1 MRRVSNM
8 TAGGRKKSLRAM
20 VVAGNYNGVAGIK
33 LGLPEVI
40 LKGHMTLL
48 LVWSLYVQKKK
59 VTCSCCFSVV
69 KNSNFENYMYNTL
82 FQLKT
87 SAFFL
92 CFVFISYSSGIMI
105 AIYHQFVHVCRILI
119 VHVTLCVLCR
129 FWCR

>member
-1 MRRVSNM
+1 M

-59 VTCSCCFSVV
+59 VTCSCCFSICKLHVQHIV
-69 KNSNFENYMYNTL
+69 SVEDVCL
-82 FQLKT
+82 L
-87 SAFFL
+87 S
-92 CFVFISYSSGIMI
+92 
-105 AIYHQFVHVCRILI
+105 VCRMLI
-119 VHVTLCVLCR
+119 VHAILCVLCR